1 MEIISDED
9 PIDGHDVFDQRL
21 VLLYHDDVAG
31 VARVGCEVVLGAVAT
46 VEDVSEAEGRGG
58 GSGAENW
65 ACAEVEDL
73 VQGDQAV
80 ERVEPRVDLGGV
92 GVFFD
97 LEEDHVLDCLSLG
110 GHLDR
115 VKIWDGKEFGR

>member
-1 MEIISDED
+1 
-9 PIDGHDVFDQRL
+9 
-21 VLLYHDDVAG
+21 
-31 VARVGCEVVLGAVAT
+31 
-46 VEDVSEAEGRGG
+46 
-58 GSGAENW
+58 
-65 ACAEVEDL
+65 VEDL

-97 LEEDHVLDCLSLG
+97 LEEDHVFDGLGLGVG

-115 VKIWDGKEFGR
+115 VEIWMGRCLAGEKVRENGREKSECTGFRTQHRV

>member
-21 VLLYHDDVAG
+21 VLLDHANVAG
-31 VARVGCEVVLGAVAT
+31 VGRVGGEVVLGAVAA
-46 VEDVSEAEGRGG
+46 VEDVSEAEGGGG
-58 GSGAENW
+58 GSGAEDW
-65 ACAEVEDL
+65 ARAEVEDL

-80 ERVEPRVDLGGV
+80 ERVEPCVDLGGV

-97 LEEDHVLDCLSLG
+97 LEEDHVLDDLGLG

-115 VKIWDGKEFGR
+115 VEI

>member
-1 MEIISDED
+1 M
-9 PIDGHDVFDQRL
+9 
-21 VLLYHDDVAG
+21 
-31 VARVGCEVVLGAVAT
+31 
-46 VEDVSEAEGRGG
+46 
-58 GSGAENW
+58 
-65 ACAEVEDL
+65 EDL

-97 LEEDHVLDCLSLG
+97 LEEDHVFDGLSLG

-115 VKIWDGKEFGR
+115 VEIWMGRCLAGEKVRENGGEKSGSVRVFGRSIGF